1 MVYMASSQEHFVQ
14 HDLQSYLQ
22 TGQVGFGLSGFLL
35 PAFCHWRLLK
45 PEGIDAVLN
54 VLLAVPEAIL

>member
-1 MVYMASSQEHFVQ
+1 MQDE
-14 HDLQSYLQ
+14 LQSDLE
-22 TGQVGFGLSGFLL
+22 TAQVGFGLSGFLL

-54 VLLAVPEAIL
+54 ALLAANGLVAFTLGIQDALS